1 MNSVEET
8 LILWWTWRGAPTAR
22 VCPLIMAGK
31 AAAVQD
37 RDVPRPNCYIYA
49 KRGGPSAQTR
59 SVMPGP
65 TVLLNPRGLS
75 PPCSTW
81 KRVYWSKWYGR
92 KTASKSKIRIS
103 KSVKCV
109 LLIILEL
116 KEEFLKV
123 IMREF
128 KIIYEI
134 WTIICS
140 ILVYVWILYLM
151 YYWLLNDHWNCQIS
165 G

>member
-8 LILWWTWRGAPTAR
+8 LILWWTWRGAPTAC

-49 KRGGPSAQTR
+49 KRGGPSAQSR

-81 KRVYWSKWYGR
+81 KRIHWSKWWTKNRVEIEDKNLKKR
-92 KTASKSKIRIS
+92 KVCTFDYFG
-103 KSVKCV
+103 VKRGIFESNNERV
-109 LLIILEL
+109 
-116 KEEFLKV
+116 
-123 IMREF
+123 
-128 KIIYEI
+128 
-134 WTIICS
+134 
-140 ILVYVWILYLM
+140 
-151 YYWLLNDHWNCQIS
+151 
-165 G
+165 